1 MAGFY
6 LPNILQRKTPP
17 QANGNS
23 PPQAEMIERDSPQHG
38 SQQTDSQNFPNQD
51 GHKLSWPSKYF
62 ASAFATHYGATKS
75 AATLPSTTS
84 EATASQAIN
93 LRTRISRNSNNNNIC
108 KLPASVKRKPSD
120 SPCRTPTRNTDH
132 PIPTIIHPSTPIS
145 PSPSPVHSS
154 PTRAKPH
161 STLRPSQ
168 RRSILKVAADD
179 SALRQEELYRQ
190 YTSQSDT
197 RANTSRNVILT
208 LSDSS
213 ARNDTS
219 PLLPPSR
226 QMSPST
232 SQFRNS
238 LPPTKSPTNPPLV
251 AGDIYTIHSAL
262 GDREAEP
269 EPERWDGYVDE
280 SGGPGSKASSKS
292 GRSSSS
298 LHSERE
304 NSRERNKKRRKKEKK
319 AKKNKTVRFDHI
331 DVHMYEVER
340 GEETRFRFFGRRG
353 GGSGAEGFGNGN
365 ANANANA
372 NADGNGSRRGR
383 GAAFSEIDLDIDRR
397 EYVMDIPDV
406 IQG

>member
-1 MAGFY
+1 MPPDASEMAGFY

-38 SQQTDSQNFPNQD
+38 SQQTDSQNFPNPD
-51 GHKLSWPSKYF
+51 GHKSSWPSKYF
-62 ASAFATHYGATKS
+62 ASAFATRYGATKS
-75 AATLPSTTS
+75 AATLPSITS

-120 SPCRTPTRNTDH
+120 SPCRTPTRNTDL

-179 SALRQEELYRQ
+179 SDLRQEELYRQ

-219 PLLPPSR
+219 PLLPPSK
-226 QMSPST
+226 QM
-232 SQFRNS
+232 
-238 LPPTKSPTNPPLV
+238 SPTNPPVV

-298 LHSERE
+298 VHSERE
-304 NSRERNKKRRKKEKK
+304 NSQERNKKRRKKEKK

-340 GEETRFRFFGRRG
+340 GEEPRFRFFGRRG
-353 GGSGAEGFGNGN
+353 GGGGAEGFGNGI

-372 NADGNGSRRGR
+372 NVDGNGSRRGR
-383 GAAFSEIDLDIDRR
+383 GAAFSESDLDIDRR

>member
-1 MAGFY
+1 MPPDASEMAGFY

-108 KLPASVKRKPSD
+108 KLPSF
-120 SPCRTPTRNTDH
+120 NH

-179 SALRQEELYRQ
+179 SALRQ
-190 YTSQSDT
+190 D
-197 RANTSRNVILT
+197 
-208 LSDSS
+208 DSS

-219 PLLPPSR
+219 SLLPPSR

-269 EPERWDGYVDE
+269 EPGRWDGYVD
-280 SGGPGSKASSKS
+280 GPGSKASSKS